1 MKSSFQSFLDLGGRV
16 GDVCEVEWIREVK
29 SLKSSSSSQRGN
41 LKWFHGEKDDEKNV
55 IEKKEF

>member
-1 MKSSFQSFLDLGGRV
+1 MDKGSEEP
-16 GDVCEVEWIREVK
+16 EVVLIIWEQTW
-29 SLKSSSSSQRGN
+29 L

>member
-1 MKSSFQSFLDLGGRV
+1 LDLGGRV